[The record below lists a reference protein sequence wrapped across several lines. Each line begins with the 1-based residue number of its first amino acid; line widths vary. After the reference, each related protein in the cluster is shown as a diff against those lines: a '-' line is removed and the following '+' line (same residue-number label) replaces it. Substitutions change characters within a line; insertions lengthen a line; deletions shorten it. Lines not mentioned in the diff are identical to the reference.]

1 MGTVALLSGECVFFL
16 VLGRGPSFDDYFGR
30 APCHHSIT
38 NPCHILVVHTMFS
51 YSLHRSMGGPWGGE
65 PEETLGDP
73 MDVHGGR

>member
-1 MGTVALLSGECVFFL
+1 MGTAALLSGECVFFWFWDAVPRL
-16 VLGRGPSFDDYFGR
+16 M
-30 APCHHSIT
+30 IT
-38 NPCHILVVHTMFS
+38 SDEPLATTQSPIHAILVHTMFS